1 VAQPA
6 ETPSLGPIVVATVTV
21 PDLDEATGWYTRWLG
36 YDLWDEGVVDT
47 TLAGAWE
54 AAAAAGSRYRL
65 LSPGRRRPGGVR
77 LVERRRPLATSP
89 LRAAGWRSLEL
100 AVSDP
105 YAVHAQL
112 RASPFRIVGEP
123 KPLDTN
129 PSIVALQAVGPG
141 RELLYL
147 TRTSD
152 DTAFDLPR
160 ATRLVD
166 SMFIAVLSA
175 RNIDRAQ
182 DFYVSRFGAVG
193 HLSATPVPLEA
204 VNRELGFPVERP
216 HAISAFQLAGRA
228 LVEIDEH
235 PQELLAEEAP
245 LDDLSG
251 GLAVV
256 SFEHDD
262 LGSLDSVLV
271 GPPRI
276 RAEPPYLGR
285 RAGLVRG
292 PDGERIE
299 VVERSEAT

>member
-6 ETPSLGPIVVATVTV
+6 ETPSLGPIVAATVSV

-36 YDLWDEGVVDT
+36 YDVWDEGVVDA
-47 TLAGAWE
+47 TLAEAWD
-54 AAAAAGSRYRL
+54 AAAAAGSSYRL
-65 LSPGRRRPGGVR
+65 LSPGRHRPGGVR
-77 LVERRRPLATSP
+77 LVERRRPLGTSP
-89 LRAAGWRSLEL
+89 LRVAGWRSLEL

-105 YAVHAQL
+105 YAVHEQL

-129 PSIVALQAVGPG
+129 PTIVALQAVGPG

-152 DTAFDLPR
+152 DTAFDLPQ

-175 RNIDRAQ
+175 RDIDRAQ

-204 VNRELGFPVERP
+204 VNRELGFPVDRS
-216 HAISAFQLAGRA
+216 HAISAFQLAGRTR
-228 LVEIDEH
+228 VEIDEH
-235 PQELLAEEAP
+235 PEELLAEEASAN
-245 LDDLSG
+245 DLPG

-262 LGSLDSVLV
+262 LRTLDSVLA
-271 GPPRI
+271 GPPPVR
-276 RAEPPYLGR
+276 REPPYLGR
-285 RAGLVRG
+285 RVGLVRG

-299 VVERSEAT
+299 VVERSEAA

>member
-1 VAQPA
+1 VA
-6 ETPSLGPIVVATVTV
+6 ATVTV
-21 PDLDEATGWYTRWLG
+21 PDLEEATDWYTRWLG
-36 YDLWDEGVVDT
+36 YDLWDEGVVDG
-47 TLAGAWE
+47 TLARTWQAGE
-54 AAAAAGSRYRL
+54 AAGSRYRL
-65 LSPGRRRPGGVR
+65 LSPGPHRPGGVR
-77 LVERRRPLATSP
+77 LVERRRPVAITP
-89 LRAAGWRSLEL
+89 LRVAGWRSLEL

-105 YAVHAQL
+105 YALHEQL

-147 TRTSD
+147 TRTSN
-152 DTAFDLPR
+152 DTAFDLPE

-175 RNIDRAQ
+175 RDLDRAQ

-204 VNRELGFPVERP
+204 VNRELGFPVDRP

-228 LVEIDEH
+228 LVEIDQH
-235 PQELLAEEAP
+235 PQELLAEQLP
-245 LDDLSG
+245 VDDLPG

-262 LGSLDSVLV
+262 LGIDESLLAAPSTA
-271 GPPRI
+271 RH
-276 RAEPPYLGR
+276 EPPYLGR
-285 RAGLVRG
+285 RVGLVRG

-299 VVERSEAT
+299 VVERSEPT